1 MNSLT
6 RSQDFPQKT
15 ALDLLQ
21 HGDKLET
28 EALKFNAN
36 ENSCNIFQL
45 EIAHQGHKNL
55 NEEIKPRRSRFKLCD
70 ISAKSPKEAGDKI
83 LPQVSK

>member
-6 RSQDFPQKT
+6 QSQDFPQKT

-21 HGDKLET
+21 HGDKLEM

-36 ENSCNIFQL
+36 ENSCNIF
-45 EIAHQGHKNL
+45 
-55 NEEIKPRRSRFKLCD
+55 
-70 ISAKSPKEAGDKI
+70 
-83 LPQVSK
+83 